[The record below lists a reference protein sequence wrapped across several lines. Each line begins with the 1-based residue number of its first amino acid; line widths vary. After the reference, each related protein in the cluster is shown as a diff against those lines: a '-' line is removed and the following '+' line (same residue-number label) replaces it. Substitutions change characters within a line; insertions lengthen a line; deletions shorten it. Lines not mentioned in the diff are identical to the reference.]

1 MYRQKIV
8 LQQTDPLPFLQ
19 KQRER
24 ELTDRWIDRI
34 AISLDYETE

>member
-8 LQQTDPLPFLQ
+8 LQQTDPLPFQQ
-19 KQRER
+19 KQRG